1 MKRVIVALAV
11 FIACPASAHGQ
22 FASAVAEGVRVRA
35 SVTDAMRQQSMAP
48 KQALIYGTVART
60 SNDSLYL
67 QLPNTTGTVAID
79 RLQIKRLAVS
89 RGMQSPVESAI
100 VKGIGSAIG
109 FAATSWI
116 RWQLTPREDRGRNSA
131 AEAAA
136 TSAAYGFGV
145 GAIIGVIWPTE
156 KWKRV
161 RLGT

>member
-1 MKRVIVALAV
+1 MKRVMIPLVL
-11 FIACPASAHGQ
+11 FIAVPVLAHAQ
-22 FASAVAEGVRVRA
+22 FASAITDGARVRVT
-35 SVTDAMRQQSMAP
+35 VPDAMRQRSMEP
-48 KQALIYGTVART
+48 RQALVVGTVARIT
-60 SNDSLYL
+60 NDSLYL
-67 QLPNTTGTVAID
+67 HLPNTAGTVGID

-109 FAATSWI
+109 FAASSWI

-145 GAIIGVIWPTE
+145 GAVIGAIWPTE

-161 RLGT
+161 RLGK